1 MNSLDGSWEG
11 GTGKRGILAVRVPLL
26 VFGAQIRVWYNE
38 VLAGSSQVVDFH
50 RVFLLGRKKE
60 I

>member
-1 MNSLDGSWEG
+1 MEG
-11 GTGKRGILAVRVPLL
+11 GAGKRGILPVRKQLL
-26 VFGAQIRVWYNE
+26 VFGARIWVWYNE
-38 VLAGSSQVVDFH
+38 ISARSSQVVDFH

>member
-1 MNSLDGSWEG
+1 MG
-11 GTGKRGILAVRVPLL
+11 GGAEKRGILAVREPLL
-26 VFGAQIRVWYNE
+26 VFGAHIRVWYNE
-38 VLAGSSQVVDFH
+38 ISARSSQVVDFH